1 MGPQKDDL
9 KPEKDDL
16 KPEKDDLKQEKSN
29 LKQEML
35 NEKKVEKFEASSVIN
50 SSELRESDF
59 LKKEVMVSNSEIMV
73 TETENFKELT
83 KVEETTTF
91 KEEQDSKVS
100 ITNFEKT
107 EIDFNESKAKVE
119 SYNNANIEDEV
130 LLYDSTLAFDS
141 LTH

>member
-1 MGPQKDDL
+1 
-9 KPEKDDL
+9 
-16 KPEKDDLKQEKSN
+16 
-29 LKQEML
+29 
-35 NEKKVEKFEASSVIN
+35 
-50 SSELRESDF
+50 
-59 LKKEVMVSNSEIMV
+59 MVSNSEIMV

-119 SYNNANIEDEV
+119 SYNNANIKDEV
-130 LLYDSTLAFDS
+130 DSSLQVSKVTAINEPQLKNNYSEATKSDVVEVTTKDPAPHLADS
-141 LTH
+141 VSVMEQPISEI